1 MAIRHFFLEEK
12 ETVAMVDNGSPVVP
26 KDRMPEDRSVVSP
39 PDARRWWREERRIVV
54 ASKVLREDAREDSP
68 GKGVGEQKIVGVDG
82 VAPRPADPPGRG
94 NAVRRQTPEDLDE
107 DVFR

>member
-1 MAIRHFFLEEK
+1 MTIRHFFLEEK

-82 VAPRPADPPGRG
+82 VAPGAADAPRLRERPATES
-94 NAVRRQTPEDLDE
+94 AE
-107 DVFR
+107 DVKEQVVG